1 MAFAGTST
9 AAQARPRPTA
19 QPVRWLRF
27 SLAFIT
33 VLFLWMPPSVFE
45 LVGWGY
51 LGGGPEYEKI
61 HLATYLLVAATLALF
76 ALDPHFRRNA
86 LYLCLTDWRL
96 IFFALA
102 IAATAAYAILFK
114 QLSIAPFVDTFLA
127 ALVIVVVWICL
138 PYDNLRQLRALLD
151 VFFIVNIALLF
162 LEYGAKTL
170 AIGDLT
176 PDSYEFGQFRARA
189 FFEGQLS
196 AATMLGV
203 YCIANLVS
211 TPIRLTRESIF
222 RMSLALAAFAAI
234 FTTGGRTATVVTAL
248 VICLYLVMS
257 FFSQLASGR
266 FNRDALI
273 YGVVGLPVFVAGV
286 FVLLYLGVF
295 DTMLS
300 RFEYDIGSAST
311 RQIAL
316 DLIAGLPAGDLW
328 FGMSRDDLAGLVQRQ
343 ADLNL
348 IAIEISWANF
358 ILACGFA
365 LTIPLFVSYV
375 VFLFSFIPYYS
386 SRWAIM
392 PSLFLLIVT
401 AASNGIWAKTTV
413 LSTSLAIILAFLRR
427 PVEEDA

>member
-1 MAFAGTST
+1 MALVGTST
-9 AAQARPRPTA
+9 SIRIPLPADQL
-19 QPVRWLRF
+19 VRWLRL
-27 SLAFIT
+27 SLALIT
-33 VLFLWMPPSVFE
+33 VLFLWMPPSVFA

-61 HLATYLLVAATLALF
+61 HLATYLLLATTLSLF
-76 ALDPHFRRNA
+76 VLDPHFRGNA

-127 ALVIVVVWICL
+127 TLVIVVVWICL

-170 AIGDLT
+170 VIGDLT

-203 YCIANLVS
+203 YCIANLAS
-211 TPIRLTRESIF
+211 TPIRLTRTSVF
-222 RMSLALAAFAAI
+222 RLSLAAASFAAI
-234 FTTGGRTATVVTAL
+234 FTTGGRTALVVTAL
-248 VICLYLVMS
+248 VICLYFVAS
-257 FFSQLASGR
+257 FFTQLASGR
-266 FNRDALI
+266 FNRAALV
-273 YGVVGLPVFVAGV
+273 YGVIGLPVFAAGV
-286 FVLLYLGVF
+286 VALLYLGFF

-311 RQIAL
+311 RQVAL
-316 DLIAGLPAGDLW
+316 DLITGLPASELW
-328 FGMSRDDLAGLVQRQ
+328 FGMSSADLAALVQRQ
-343 ADLNL
+343 AELNL
-348 IAIEISWANF
+348 LAIEISWANF
-358 ILACGFA
+358 VLACGLA
-365 LTIPLFVSYV
+365 LTIPLFIAYI

-386 SRWAIM
+386 SPWAIM

-413 LSTSLAIILAFLRR
+413 LSASFAIILAFLRR
-427 PVEEDA
+427 PAEEAA